1 MAVPPRILGVKTNL
15 HPANTIPDDN
25 VHRPPARFRRF
36 VFLTQTPLDAVI
48 EHLHKHGQKIIES
61 QIERTGTTGP
71 LRSVYIYD
79 PAENLIEIR
88 NPR

>member
-1 MAVPPRILGVKTNL
+1 
-15 HPANTIPDDN
+15 
-25 VHRPPARFRRF
+25 

-61 QIERTGTTGP
+61 QIGRTGATGP

-79 PAENLIEIR
+79 SAENLIEIR